1 MMLRMY
7 RFFRLVALYLPGYPP
22 TIKLK
27 KRYLRKSI
35 ALGVVLALLVFT
47 LQGKSIDSATS
58 ANAAISNDPTSPAQA
73 ATSPYTHYQY
83 IQQRLR
89 YLSWLHSMP
98 PAISNPDNADATM
111 LAPGLLLSGQVIW
124 TAYGPV
130 QVHMLNIDLTN
141 PFTRLGVVQAYN
153 RLISPDET
161 LTSMGQRSGAVAG
174 INGDFFE
181 EHGSGVPIGEEVIN
195 GQLLHGPNPHF
206 YAVLGVTSTGR
217 LTIGPESFSG
227 TVSDGAS
234 SYPLYSFNH
243 YSEVYNGRLLL
254 FSRTL
259 GEPVYVG
266 GDPVAI
272 IQPIQPV
279 AGSTTTFTVRSILY
293 GPGWLPVLPAQQ
305 YAVLGSGYAGDWL
318 ATTLHKGDRISVH
331 MQITPDGD
339 LLQAIGGG
347 PQVVKDGAFY
357 FDPHPPAPQ
366 ERYVLNPQTAIGVS
380 RDGTH
385 ALVAVFDGRDSGP
398 WRSRGMTPA
407 EVAYFMLAHG
417 MYQAM
422 QFDSGGS
429 SEMVARLPGHNSLSV
444 INWPS
449 SGYERPLA
457 NGLFFY
463 VTGSPH
469 TAAVIR
475 QCQLARSCK
484 VT

>member
-1 MMLRMY
+1 MMQRMY
-7 RFFRLVALYLPGYPP
+7 RFFRLVVLYLPGHPP
-22 TIKLK
+22 TIRLK
-27 KRYLRKSI
+27 KSYLRNIITQSI
-35 ALGVVLALLVFT
+35 VLTLLVFT
-47 LQGKSIDSATS
+47 LQGISIDAATPT
-58 ANAAISNDPTSPAQA
+58 NAAIFSTPASSIQA
-73 ATSPYTHYQY
+73 GNSPYEHYQY
-83 IQQRLR
+83 ILQRLR
-89 YLSWLHSMP
+89 YLSWLHNMP
-98 PAISNPDNADATM
+98 LAISNNDNANLTM
-111 LAPGLLLSGQVIW
+111 LAPGLLLSNQVFW

-141 PFTRLGVVQAYN
+141 PFIRLGVVQAYN
-153 RLISPDET
+153 WLISPDET

-206 YAVLGVTSTGR
+206 YAVLGITPTGR

-227 TVSDGAS
+227 SVIDGAA

-243 YSEVYNGRLLL
+243 YSEIYNGRLLL
-254 FSRTL
+254 FTRAL

-272 IQPIQPV
+272 IQPV
-279 AGSTTTFTVRSILY
+279 EGSTTTFTVRSISS
-293 GPGWLPVLPAQQ
+293 GNGWLPVLPAQQ
-305 YAVLGSGYAGDWL
+305 YAVLGSGYAGYWL
-318 ATTLHKGDRISVH
+318 ATTLHRGDRISVH
-331 MQITPDGD
+331 MRITPDAD
-339 LLQAIGGG
+339 LYQAIGGG

-357 FDPHPPAPQ
+357 FDPHPPVPG
-366 ERYVLNPQTAIGVS
+366 ERYILNPQTAIGVS

-385 ALVAVFDGRDSGP
+385 AVVAVFDGRESGP
-398 WRSRGMTPA
+398 WRSRGLAQA
-407 EVAYFMLAHG
+407 EVAYFMMAHG
-417 MYQAM
+417 AYQAM
-422 QFDSGGS
+422 LFDSGGS
-429 SEMVARLPGHNSLSV
+429 SEMVARLPGHTSLSV

-463 VTGSPH
+463 ITGGTH
-469 TAAVIR
+469 TAEVIR
-475 QCQLARSCK
+475 HCQLAHSCK